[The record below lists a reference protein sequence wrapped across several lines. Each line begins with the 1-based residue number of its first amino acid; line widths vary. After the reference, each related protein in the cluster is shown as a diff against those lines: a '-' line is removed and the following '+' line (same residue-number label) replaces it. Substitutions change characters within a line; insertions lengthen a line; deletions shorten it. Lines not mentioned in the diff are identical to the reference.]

1 MGFCYPSTPKKMAMT
16 AGMFAAGA
24 GLFAYGLH
32 LWYVNV
38 APQRARI
45 QARSEF
51 VKQRFREKYGKETGR
66 G

>member
-1 MGFCYPSTPKKMAMT
+1 MT

-32 LWYVNV
+32 LWYVNI

-45 QARSEF
+45 QARNEF
-51 VKQRFREKYGKETGR
+51 VKERLKQKYGKETGR